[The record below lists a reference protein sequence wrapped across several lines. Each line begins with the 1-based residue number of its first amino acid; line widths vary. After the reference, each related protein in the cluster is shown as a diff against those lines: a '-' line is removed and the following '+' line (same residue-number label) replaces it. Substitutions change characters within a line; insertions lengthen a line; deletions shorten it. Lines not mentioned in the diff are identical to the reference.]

1 LNYLNLKI
9 VEGENMSL
17 PNLRALGFAQLFVDI
32 TNFGYAQAKVAVT
45 QYQLFDTP
53 GGTEGFVKG
62 TGKPDVNAAF
72 PQDAFKHTATA
83 VWYAFNGDQAR
94 FVLAADYHETEGEQL
109 TDRAMADHNMDYNN
123 NRWGMMLGMVA
134 YQRNHDDNPDN
145 DVDWETLQG
154 MIKDA
159 ILNPST
165 R

>member
-1 LNYLNLKI
+1 
-9 VEGENMSL
+9 
-17 PNLRALGFAQLFVDI
+17 
-32 TNFGYAQAKVAVT
+32 
-45 QYQLFDTP
+45 
-53 GGTEGFVKG
+53 
-62 TGKPDVNAAF
+62 
-72 PQDAFKHTATA
+72 
-83 VWYAFNGDQAR
+83 
-94 FVLAADYHETEGEQL
+94 LAADYHELEGEQL
-109 TDRAMADHNMDYNN
+109 TQRAMADHNMDYNN